1 VSTEQPGHLIAEEAP
16 PKVSPIENELPTYRA
31 ISNLAVFSVICG
43 VAASFSF
50 ADLTFLVFSVLAII
64 LGALA
69 LRAIR
74 RNPDVLTGTRLA
86 NTGIALGLV
95 FGLTVLTY
103 TGIQY
108 MIVKR
113 EATKF
118 AQEYAKVLQD
128 GSFGDVLL
136 YRDPPDRRKEQTGQ
150 DKQKEFDEMKS
161 RDRMM
166 LEQRM
171 APLRSLHA
179 VLQKGGRIQFVDVEN
194 QGIDESIVGS
204 VYYYAAV
211 LYEIEGGAPGSQPGA
226 HEHQYALA
234 LFKGR
239 PKGRHFEWWVDDTR
253 FPYMRETFKVE
264 SKPVDDGH
272 GHAPGG
278 H

>member
-1 VSTEQPGHLIAEEAP
+1 MSTEQPGHLIAEEAP
-16 PKVSPIENELPTYRA
+16 PKESPIENELPTYRA

-43 VAASFSF
+43 VVASFSF
-50 ADLTFLVFSVLAII
+50 ADLTFLAFAVLAIFLGI
-64 LGALA
+64 LAH
-69 LRAIR
+69 RSIKR
-74 RNPDVLTGTRLA
+74 TPDVLTGGRLA
-86 NTGIALGLV
+86 NAGIALGLV

-108 MIVKR
+108 VIVKR

-118 AQEYAKVLQD
+118 AVEYAKILQD

-136 YRDPPDRRKEQTGQ
+136 YRDPPDRRKDQTGK
-150 DKQKEFDEMKS
+150 DKQKEYDELKA

-166 LEQRM
+166 MEQRM
-171 APLRSLHA
+171 APLKNLHA
-179 VLQKGGRIQFVDVEN
+179 ALQKGGRIQFVDVEN
-194 QGIDESIVGS
+194 QGVDDSMVGS

-211 LYEIEGGAPGSQPGA
+211 LYEIEGAPAGSQPGS

-234 LFKGR
+234 LLKGR
-239 PKGRHFEWWVDDTR
+239 PQGRHFEWWVDDTR
-253 FPYMRETFKVE
+253 FPYQRETYKVE